1 MAELKLKSC
10 QIELL
15 EKLSKFGK
23 PIVSLVVAGR
33 AYVLTEIAEYSN
45 ALVWCGYSGIEGA
58 RAIYDTLYG
67 VKNSFGRLSFS
78 LPKSVGQL
86 PIYYNSKRSAPYV
99 DMDDKPLYAF
109 GYGLSYS
116 DFSYGNFTLKT
127 IGLDG
132 LKNGEKITLSFDVT
146 NHSDRAG
153 MEIPQL
159 YVYKSGG
166 TITHRLKELKGF
178 EKVSL
183 GAGETKRIC
192 FALGFDELKEWSVRR
207 KYELLPCALTV
218 MLGRASDDIVWQTKV
233 EIK

>member
-1 MAELKLKSC
+1 M
-10 QIELL
+10 
-15 EKLSKFGK
+15 
-23 PIVSLVVAGR
+23 
-33 AYVLTEIAEYSN
+33 
-45 ALVWCGYSGIEGA
+45 
-58 RAIYDTLYG
+58 
-67 VKNSFGRLSFS
+67 
-78 LPKSVGQL
+78 
-86 PIYYNSKRSAPYV
+86 
-99 DMDDKPLYAF
+99 
-109 GYGLSYS
+109 
-116 DFSYGNFTLKT
+116 
-127 IGLDG
+127 DG
-132 LKNGEKITLSFDVT
+132 LKKGEKITLSFDVT

-233 EIK
+233 EVK